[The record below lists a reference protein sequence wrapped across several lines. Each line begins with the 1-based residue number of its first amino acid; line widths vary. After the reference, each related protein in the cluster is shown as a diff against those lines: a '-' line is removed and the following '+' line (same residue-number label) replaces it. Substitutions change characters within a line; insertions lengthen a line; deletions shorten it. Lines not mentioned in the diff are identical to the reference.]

1 MKNLLIGLVLSA
13 AFSAP
18 VFADTDF
25 ILFCDP
31 AAALADAIMT
41 ERHSGISQQSMIDKY
56 QGNTFSLGLV
66 DIAWSQPDVVGN
78 TAKQQEVDWMRDMIR
93 DQCVKNA
100 R

>member
-1 MKNLLIGLVLSA
+1 MKRILLAVM
-13 AFSAP
+13 FTMSAP

-41 ERHSGISQQSMIDKY
+41 ERHSGATKQEMIDKF
-56 QGNTFSLGLV
+56 QGNYFSLGLV
-66 DIAWSQPDVVGN
+66 DIAWEQPDVVGD
-78 TAKQQEVDWMRDMIR
+78 TAKQQEIDWMRDMIR
-93 DQCVKNA
+93 GECVKNA